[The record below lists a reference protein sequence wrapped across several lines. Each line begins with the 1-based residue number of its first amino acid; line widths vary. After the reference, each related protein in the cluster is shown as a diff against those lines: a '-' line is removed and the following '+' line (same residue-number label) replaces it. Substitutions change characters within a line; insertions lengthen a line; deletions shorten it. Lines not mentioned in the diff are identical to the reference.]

1 MSPRPPHTGRKETKL
16 SRKEQKETISKFF
29 SSFKKYFIALI
40 IAALFVLVS
49 VTLSIIA
56 PNYVE
61 ELTNEISNN
70 AATMSIDM
78 NAIGKYI
85 LILALIYVSC
95 ATATYLSSFIV
106 ATVTQR
112 YANALRKS
120 ITQKINLLP
129 LSYFDGTQIGDILSR
144 VTNDV
149 DSLSQSIDTA
159 VSSLLSAVFM
169 LIGSL
174 IGMFVKCWQL
184 ALVALIAIP
193 LMLMFI
199 FMLMKLAMPQFVN
212 RQNQVGVVQGAV
224 EEKFSGQLIIKLFN
238 AEEKEDASFEEKNT
252 LLRNYMFKAQFFGGL
267 MMPMTSFIS
276 YLCYGAVIVGGGLLI
291 ANGVP
296 GVTLGTI
303 AAFMIYVRLFQQ
315 PFTQIAS
322 AMNTL
327 QTALAAAKRVF
338 DFLGHKELSNEDSV
352 SYKLLTEKK
361 ENGLEGEV
369 KFSNVSFSYD
379 STREIIHGFSADIK
393 PGMKVAIVGP
403 TGAGKT
409 TMVNLLMRFYEIN
422 GGEISINGISTKDLS
437 RKEIHDIFG
446 MVLQDTWIFE
456 GTIRDNL
463 VYNSQNISD
472 EEINEV
478 LKEVKLDHFVRTLP
492 NGLDYYIK
500 DANSISGGQKQLLT
514 IARAMLRKSP
524 MMILDEAT
532 SNVDTR
538 TEEVIQEAMD
548 KLTKNKTSFVIAHR
562 LSTIRNADMIL
573 VMKDGNIIEQG
584 NHEELMAQN
593 GFYASLYNS
602 QFAFE

>member
-1 MSPRPPHTGRKETKL
+1 MSPRPPHGMKEAKL
-16 SRKEQKETISKFF
+16 SRKEKKETISKFF
-29 SSFKKYFIALI
+29 SSFGKYLFAVIVAS
-40 IAALFVLVS
+40 LFVLVN
-49 VTLSIIA
+49 VVLSIIA

-78 NAIGKYI
+78 NVIGKYI
-85 LILALIYVSC
+85 LILACIYVSC
-95 ATATYLSSFIV
+95 AIASYLSSFII

-120 ITQKINLLP
+120 ITKKINLLP
-129 LSYFDGTQIGDILSR
+129 LSYFDSTQIGDILSR

-159 VSSLLSAVFM
+159 VSSLLSAIFM
-169 LIGSL
+169 LFGSL

-184 ALVALIAIP
+184 ALIALIAIP
-193 LMLMFI
+193 LMAIFI
-199 FMLMKLAMPQFVN
+199 LMLMKLAMPQFVN
-212 RQNQVGVVQGAV
+212 RQKQVGVVQGAV
-224 EEKFSGQLIIKLFN
+224 EEKFSGQLIVKLFN

-252 LLRNYMFKAQFFGGL
+252 MLRNYMFKAQFFGGL
-267 MMPMTSFIS
+267 MMPITSFIS
-276 YLCYGAVIVGGGLLI
+276 YLCYGAVIIGGGLLI
-291 ANGVP
+291 ANGIE

-315 PFTQIAS
+315 PFTQIAQ
-322 AMNTL
+322 AMNML
-327 QTALAAAKRVF
+327 QSALAAGKRVF
-338 DFLGHKELSNEDSV
+338 DFLAHDELSNEDNLP
-352 SYKLLTEKK
+352 YKLLASENK
-361 ENGLEGEV
+361 EGLHGEV
-369 KFSNVSFSYD
+369 KFSDVSFSYD
-379 STREIIHGFSADIK
+379 PSREIIHGFSANIK

-422 GGEISINGISTKDLS
+422 GGEISIDGVSTRDIS

-456 GTIRDNL
+456 GTIRENL
-463 VYNSQNISD
+463 IYNSKNITD

-478 LKEVKLDHFVRTLP
+478 LKEVKLDHFVSTLP

-500 DANSISGGQKQLLT
+500 DANSISGGQRQLLT

-584 NHEELMAQN
+584 NHEELMERN

>member
-1 MSPRPPHTGRKETKL
+1 MSPRPNMGRNGKKLTHAERKEATAKL
-16 SRKEQKETISKFF
+16 L
-29 SSFKKYFIALI
+29 SSMKKYTVPVLLSAIFILI
-40 IAALFVLVS
+40 NVILS
-49 VTLSIIA
+49 VIA
-56 PNYVE
+56 PSYVE
-61 ELTNEISNN
+61 DLTNEISNH
-70 AATMSIDM
+70 AATRSIDM
-78 NAIGKYI
+78 NLIGRYV
-85 LILALIYVSC
+85 LILGLMYVSC
-95 ATATYLSSFIV
+95 AICSYLSSFII
-106 ATVTQR
+106 ATITQR
-112 YANALRKS
+112 YANSLRKN
-120 ITQKINLLP
+120 ITEKINRLP
-129 LSYFDGTQIGDILSR
+129 LAYFDGTQIGDILSR

-159 VSSLLSAVFM
+159 ISSLLSAIFM
-169 LIGSL
+169 LVASL

-184 ALVALIAIP
+184 GLIALISIP
-193 LMLMFI
+193 LMLLFI
-199 FMLMKLAMPQFVN
+199 AMIMKLAMPQFSR
-212 RQNQVGVVQGAV
+212 RQSQIGVVQGAV
-224 EEKFSGQLIIKLFN
+224 EEKFSGQLVIKLFN
-238 AEEKEDASFEEKNT
+238 AEDTENASFEKKNQ
-252 LLRNYMFKAQFFGGL
+252 LLKQYMFKAQFFGGL
-267 MMPMTSFIS
+267 MMPMSSFIS

-291 ANGVP
+291 VNNVP
-296 GVTLGTI
+296 GVGLGTI

-315 PFTQIAS
+315 PFTQIAQ
-322 AMNTL
+322 ALNTL
-327 QTALAAAKRVF
+327 QTALAAGKRVF
-338 DFLGHKELSNEDSV
+338 DFLNEPELSNEDNKP
-352 SYKLLTEKK
+352 YKLLTQK
-361 ENGLEGEV
+361 GSFTGEV
-369 KFSNVSFSYD
+369 KFQDVSFSYD
-379 STREIIHGFSADIK
+379 PSREIIHDFSADVK

-422 GGEISINGISTKDLS
+422 GGEISINGISTKDMP

-446 MVLQDTWIFE
+446 MVLQDTWVFE

-463 VYNSQNISD
+463 IYNSKNISD
-472 EEINEV
+472 EEIREV
-478 LKEVKLDHFVRTLP
+478 LKEVKLDHYVDTLP

-500 DANSISGGQKQLLT
+500 DTNSISGGQKQLLT

-548 KLTKNKTSFVIAHR
+548 KLTKDKTSFVIAHR

-584 NHEELMAQN
+584 NHEELMKKG

>member
-1 MSPRPPHTGRKETKL
+1 MSPHPAMGKKKEKL
-16 SRKEQKETISKFF
+16 SKQEQSETLVKFF
-29 SSFKKYFIALI
+29 SSFKTYFPLI
-40 IAALFVLVS
+40 IIASLFVLANVI
-49 VTLSIIA
+49 LSIIA
-56 PNYVE
+56 PDYVE
-61 ELTNEISNN
+61 SLTNEISNN
-70 AATMSIDM
+70 AATLSIDM
-78 NAIGKYI
+78 NVVGHYI
-85 LILALIYVSC
+85 LVLSIIYVSC
-95 ATATYLSSFIV
+95 AITSYCSSFLI
-106 ATVTQR
+106 ATVTQK
-112 YANALRKS
+112 YANGLRKS
-120 ITQKINLLP
+120 LTDKINVLP

-159 VSSLLSAVFM
+159 VSSLLSAIFM

-184 ALVALIAIP
+184 ALIALVAIP
-193 LMLMFI
+193 LMLLFVMMI
-199 FMLMKLAMPQFVN
+199 MKLAMPQFVN
-212 RQNQVGVVQGAV
+212 RQNQIGVVQGAV

-238 AEEKEDASFEEKNT
+238 AEEKENAAFEKKNQF
-252 LLRNYMFKAQFFGGL
+252 LKEYMFKAQFFGGL
-267 MMPMTSFIS
+267 MMPITSFIS

-291 ANGVP
+291 ANNIAGVSI
-296 GVTLGTI
+296 GTI

-315 PFTQIAS
+315 PFTQIAQ
-322 AMNTL
+322 ALNTL
-327 QTALAAAKRVF
+327 QTALAAGKRVF
-338 DFLGHKELSNEDSV
+338 DFLEQKELVDDSDV
-352 SYKLLTEKK
+352 PYKLLAKNNK
-361 ENGLEGEV
+361 GPFNGEV

-379 STREIIHGFSADIK
+379 ESREIIHGFSADIK

-422 GGEISINGISTKDLS
+422 DGEISINDISTKDLS

-446 MVLQDTWIFE
+446 MVLQDTWVFE
-456 GTIRDNL
+456 GTIKENL
-463 VYNSQNISD
+463 IYNSENISD

-478 LKEVKLDHFVRTLP
+478 LKEVKLDHFVATLP
-492 NGLDYYIK
+492 NGLNYYIK

-584 NHEELMAQN
+584 NHEELMKKN

>member
-1 MSPRPPHTGRKETKL
+1 MSPRPPRHGMKEAKL
-16 SRKEQKETISKFF
+16 SNKEKKETISKFF
-29 SSFKKYFIALI
+29 SSFGKYIFAI
-40 IAALFVLVS
+40 IVASVFVLINV
-49 VTLSIIA
+49 VLSIIA

-61 ELTNEISNN
+61 ELTNEISNH
-70 AATMSIDM
+70 AATMNIDM
-78 NAIGKYI
+78 NVVGRYI
-85 LILALIYVSC
+85 LILACIYVSC
-95 ATATYLSSFIV
+95 AAASYLSSFII
-106 ATVTQR
+106 ATVTQK
-112 YANALRKS
+112 YANTLRKS
-120 ITQKINLLP
+120 ITKKINLLP

-159 VSSLLSAVFM
+159 VSSLLSAIFM
-169 LIGSL
+169 LVGSL

-184 ALVALIAIP
+184 ALIALIAIP
-193 LMLMFI
+193 LMALFI
-199 FMLMKLAMPQFVN
+199 LMLMKLAMPQFVN

-267 MMPMTSFIS
+267 MMPATSFIS
-276 YLCYGAVIVGGGLLI
+276 YLCYGAVIIGGGLLI
-291 ANGVP
+291 ANGVG

-315 PFTQIAS
+315 PFTQIAQ

-338 DFLGHKELSNEDSV
+338 DFLAHDELSNEDNV
-352 SYKLLTEKK
+352 PYKLLTK
-361 ENGLEGEV
+361 ENKEGLRGEV
-369 KFSNVSFSYD
+369 NFSNVSFSYD
-379 STREIIHGFSADIK
+379 SSREIIHGFSADIK

-422 GGEISINGISTKDLS
+422 GGEITIDGVSTKDIS

-456 GTIRDNL
+456 GTIRENL
-463 VYNSQNISD
+463 IYNSKNITD

-478 LKEVKLDHFVRTLP
+478 LKEVKLDHFVSTLP

-500 DANSISGGQKQLLT
+500 DANSISGGQRQLLT

-584 NHEELMAQN
+584 NHEELMERN

>member
-1 MSPRPPHTGRKETKL
+1 MSPRLNRNGKKLTRAESKEATAKL
-16 SRKEQKETISKFF
+16 L
-29 SSFKKYFIALI
+29 SSMKKYVLPIFLSAV
-40 IAALFVLVS
+40 FVLINVILS
-49 VTLSIIA
+49 VVA

-61 ELTNEISNN
+61 DLTNEISNH
-70 AATMSIDM
+70 AATRTIDM
-78 NAIGKYI
+78 ALIGKYV
-85 LILALIYVSC
+85 LILGLIYVSC
-95 ATATYLSSFIV
+95 AICSYLSSFII
-106 ATVTQR
+106 ATITQR
-112 YANALRKS
+112 YANSLRKN
-120 ITQKINLLP
+120 ITEKINRLP
-129 LSYFDGTQIGDILSR
+129 LAYFDGTQIGDILSR

-159 VSSLLSAVFM
+159 ISSLLSAIFM
-169 LIGSL
+169 LVASL

-184 ALVALIAIP
+184 ALIALVSIP
-193 LMLMFI
+193 LMLLFI
-199 FMLMKLAMPQFVN
+199 MMIMKLAMPQFSK
-212 RQNQVGVVQGAV
+212 RQSQIGVVQGAV
-224 EEKFSGQLIIKLFN
+224 EEKFSGQLVIKLFN
-238 AEEKEDASFEEKNT
+238 AEEKENVSFEKKNQ
-252 LLRNYMFKAQFFGGL
+252 LLKEYMFKAQFFGGL
-267 MMPMTSFIS
+267 MMPVSSFIS
-276 YLCYGAVIVGGGLLI
+276 YLCYGAVIVGGGIFI
-291 ANGVP
+291 ANGIN

-315 PFTQIAS
+315 PFTQIAQ
-322 AMNTL
+322 ALNTL
-327 QTALAAAKRVF
+327 QTALAAGKRVF
-338 DFLGHKELSNEDSV
+338 DFLSEPELSNEDKISL
-352 SYKLLTEKK
+352 KLLKK
-361 ENGLEGEV
+361 DEPFTGEV
-369 KFSNVSFSYD
+369 KFKDVSFSYD
-379 STREIIHGFSADIK
+379 SSREIIHDFSADVK

-422 GGEISINGISTKDLS
+422 GGEISINGISTKDMS
-437 RKEIHDIFG
+437 KKEIHDIFG
-446 MVLQDTWIFE
+446 MVLQDTWVFE

-463 VYNSQNISD
+463 IYNSKNITD
-472 EEINEV
+472 EEIQEV
-478 LKEVKLDHFVRTLP
+478 LKEVKLDHYVETLP

-500 DANSISGGQKQLLT
+500 DTNSISGGQKQLLT

-584 NHEELMAQN
+584 NHEELMKKG

>member
-1 MSPRPPHTGRKETKL
+1 MSPRPIFGKTRKKL
-16 SRKEQKETISKFF
+16 TREEKREAAAKLL
-29 SSFKKYFIALI
+29 SSLKKYFLPILLAAIFILI
-40 IAALFVLVS
+40 NVILAVL
-49 VTLSIIA
+49 A

-61 ELTNEISNN
+61 DLTNEISDH
-70 AATMSIDM
+70 AATRTIDM
-78 NAIGKYI
+78 TLVGKYA
-85 LILALIYVSC
+85 LILGLMYVSC
-95 ATATYLSSFIV
+95 AICSYLSSFIV

-112 YANALRKS
+112 YANSLRKD
-120 ITQKINLLP
+120 ITKKINRLP
-129 LSYFDGTQIGDILSR
+129 LAYFDGTQIGDVLSR

-159 VSSLLSAVFM
+159 VVSLLSAAFM
-169 LIGSL
+169 LVASL
-174 IGMFVKCWQL
+174 IGMFIKSWQL
-184 ALVALIAIP
+184 GLIALISIP
-193 LMLMFI
+193 LMLLFI
-199 FMLMKLAMPQFVN
+199 GMIMKLAMPQFSK
-212 RQNQVGVVQGAV
+212 RQSQIGVIQGAV
-224 EEKFSGQLIIKLFN
+224 EEKFSGQLVIKLFN
-238 AEEKEDASFEEKNT
+238 ADKKENGAFEKKNQ
-252 LLRNYMFKAQFFGGL
+252 LLKEYMFKAQFFGGL
-267 MMPMTSFIS
+267 MMPMSSFIS
-276 YLCYGAVIVGGGLLI
+276 YLCYGAIIVSGGLFI
-291 ANGVP
+291 ANGI
-296 GVTLGTI
+296 GGITLGTI

-315 PFTQIAS
+315 PFAQIAQ
-322 AMNTL
+322 ALNTL
-327 QTALAAAKRVF
+327 QTALAAGKRVF
-338 DFLGHKELSNEDSV
+338 DFLKEPELSNEDHM
-352 SYKLLTEKK
+352 SYKLLKEKAPFT
-361 ENGLEGEV
+361 GEV
-369 KFSNVSFSYD
+369 QFKDVSFSYD
-379 STREIIHGFSADIK
+379 PSREIIHDFSADIK

-422 GGEISINGISTKDLS
+422 GGEISINNISTKEMP

-446 MVLQDTWIFE
+446 MVLQDTWVFE
-456 GTIRDNL
+456 GSIRDNL
-463 VYNSQNISD
+463 IYNTKGVTD
-472 EEINEV
+472 EEIREV
-478 LKEVKLDHFVRTLP
+478 LKEVKLDHFVDTLP

-500 DANSISGGQKQLLT
+500 DTNSISGGQKQLLT

-584 NHEELMAQN
+584 NHEELMEKG